1 MRQQV
6 RKPSRV
12 VHVPLAPRHVL
23 HVGRI
28 RQDQHKMSFENVPDR
43 FPVHAGRF
51 HRTCVHPAFSSHSAS
66 ANNPCVVVGKR
77 RTSRPTFL
85 FVITRRQATTSAL
98 CTSRPAHLLCNV
110 FIATSLRRGRHE
122 ALAL

>member
-6 RKPSRV
+6 PKPSRV
-12 VHVPLAPRHVL
+12 VHVTLAPRHVF

-28 RQDQHKMSFENVPDR
+28 RQDQHKMSFENVPDHT
-43 FPVHAGRF
+43 PVASIA
-51 HRTCVHPAFSSHSAS
+51 TCVHPALSSHSAS

-110 FIATSLRRGRHE
+110 FIPTSLRP
-122 ALAL
+122 A